1 MGENFNLNDLF
12 GQNCLLKFL
21 FQVQFLLDVPDF
33 CRVQHPPHFDWF
45 QSQMHILCFRYP
57 VWTATPSRNII
68 LLRATSLSWLQA
80 GGWHASKIIKIC
92 IDNVEMDQNHSK
104 PMKYHLR
111 GNEHAFNQVCPLCW
125 GSRWLW
131 WILFTQASQYLDR
144 KHGSNVILS
153 HNREFQTQLP
163 ECETPAGAE
172 YILLNWV

>member
-1 MGENFNLNDLF
+1 
-12 GQNCLLKFL
+12 
-21 FQVQFLLDVPDF
+21 
-33 CRVQHPPHFDWF
+33 
-45 QSQMHILCFRYP
+45 MHILCFRYP

-80 GGWHASKIIKIC
+80 GGWRASKIIKIC
-92 IDNVEMDQNHSK
+92 IDHVEMDQNHIK
-104 PMKYHLR
+104 TIQNLWNTIFGGMNMHLTR
-111 GNEHAFNQVCPLCW
+111 SVPYVGVHEGTRVLINDDQWPYLV
-125 GSRWLW
+125 RRLW